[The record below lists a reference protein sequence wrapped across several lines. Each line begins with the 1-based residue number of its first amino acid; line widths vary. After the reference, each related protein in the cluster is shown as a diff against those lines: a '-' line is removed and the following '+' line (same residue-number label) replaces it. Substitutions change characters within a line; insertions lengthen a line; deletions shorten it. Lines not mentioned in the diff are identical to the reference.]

1 MAGLRVIDYV
11 HLTLPR
17 QSTIIISLDLFG
29 IGNITRGEIMK
40 YTGEKAFVGK
50 SGVFKVLQY
59 MPAEAEIKISLKST
73 LSFEE
78 EEFGEEQGTE
88 LLDRANADIIIG
100 IAYDDIDEVW
110 ETTSLN
116 IPTLGLA
123 GVNEFLLALFEQ
135 QDQLSAVEDV
145 IAVLKEL
152 LNQSEVVW
160 GVDYF

>member
-1 MAGLRVIDYV
+1 M
-11 HLTLPR
+11 TLPR

-29 IGNITRGEIMK
+29 YVQRGENVK
-40 YTGEKAFVGK
+40 YTGEKSFVGK
-50 SGVFKVLQY
+50 SGVFKVLQHS
-59 MPAEAEIKISLKST
+59 PAEAEIKISLKST
-73 LSFEE
+73 LSFDE
-78 EEFGEEQGTE
+78 EEFGEEQEVE
-88 LLDRANADIIIG
+88 LLDRANADIVIV
-100 IAYDDIDEVW
+100 IAYDDIDEIW

-116 IPTLGLA
+116 VPTLGLA

-145 IAVLKEL
+145 LAVLKEL